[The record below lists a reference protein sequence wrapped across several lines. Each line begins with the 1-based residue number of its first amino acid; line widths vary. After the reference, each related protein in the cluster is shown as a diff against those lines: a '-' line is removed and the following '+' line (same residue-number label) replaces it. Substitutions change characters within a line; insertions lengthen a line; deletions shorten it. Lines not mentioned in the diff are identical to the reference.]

1 MSQFDEYL
9 VEDERL
15 IYTAEGTNE
24 YLGFTNK
31 RIIYLGST
39 GAFGQQKQFKDI
51 RYPHIS
57 SITFGSMSNPWL
69 FITGALLCII
79 GGILRSGYITSILLI
94 IGFLLVVIYF
104 YQRKAAI
111 IFVTEQEKIH
121 FRFSGSEALQMV
133 VTITKIVR
141 EHE

>member
-1 MSQFDEYL
+1 MSKFDEYL

-57 SITFGSMSNPWL
+57 PNNLWL
-69 FITGALLCII
+69 P
-79 GGILRSGYITSILLI
+79 
-94 IGFLLVVIYF
+94 
-104 YQRKAAI
+104 
-111 IFVTEQEKIH
+111 
-121 FRFSGSEALQMV
+121 
-133 VTITKIVR
+133 
-141 EHE
+141 

>member
-1 MSQFDEYL
+1 MSKFDEYL

-57 SITFGSMSNPWL
+57 PITFGFTSNPWL

-79 GGILRSGYITSILLI
+79 GIIARLGHITSILLI
-94 IGFLLVVIYF
+94 IGILLAIIYF
-104 YQRKAAI
+104 CIRKATI
-111 IFVTEQEKIH
+111 IFVTEQEKIP
-121 FRFSGSEALQMV
+121 FRFGGPEAQQMV
-133 VTITKIVR
+133 TTITKIVR
-141 EHE
+141 ENE